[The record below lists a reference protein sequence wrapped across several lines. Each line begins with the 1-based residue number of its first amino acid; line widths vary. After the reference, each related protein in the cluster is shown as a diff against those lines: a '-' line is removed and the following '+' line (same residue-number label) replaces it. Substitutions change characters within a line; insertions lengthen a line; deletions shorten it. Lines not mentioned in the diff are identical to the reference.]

1 MGYKPDFISELPT
14 PLQGPAGDVF
24 ELGRDF
30 AEEYLKDRL
39 GIGQPELFERQK
51 NSTTYIDPHLS
62 AQRKEQLLYIRHV
75 ASKKHIGLFAM
86 LTNFSNNYTMNWNE
100 EQVYGRPD
108 PIVGY
113 SNTRR
118 SMTIGFKLVA
128 ADLREAKYNYNKTLG
143 RGGMERVS
151 LTNMF
156 YPTYKEIGNYKTIA
170 SPPIIAIKH
179 MQLIQSYGEAVD
191 GGYLVGYISNSTI
204 TPQFDQGGYEDNKNG
219 NFIYP
224 KVIDISLGF
233 NVLHDYD
240 LGWKASTGFLAELF
254 PELGSGEDIGRI
266 LGGEHGGPLGAALGA
281 IGGSIA
287 DDTINS
293 AVYDENEVPNDG
305 VAAGDAKSGGVLQV
319 LLGAGIEATLG
330 TK

>member
-1 MGYKPDFISELPT
+1 MGFKPDFISELPA
-14 PLQGPAGDVF
+14 PFQGPAGDLF
-24 ELGRDF
+24 EAGRDY
-30 AEEYLKDRL
+30 AEEFLKRKL
-39 GIGQPELFERQK
+39 GIGQPELFEPHSGPTK
-51 NSTTYIDPHLS
+51 YIDPHIL
-62 AQRKEQLLYIRHV
+62 AARKEQLLYIRHV
-75 ASKKHIGLFAM
+75 ASKKHIGFFAM

-113 SNTRR
+113 SNTKR
-118 SMTIGFKLVA
+118 SLTIGFKLVA

-156 YPTYKEIGNYKTIA
+156 YPTYKEINRYRTIA
-170 SPPIIAIKH
+170 SPPILAIKH

-191 GGYLVGYISNSTI
+191 GGYLIGYVGSSTI
-204 TPQFDQGGYEDNKNG
+204 TPKFDQGGYEDLENG
-219 NFIYP
+219 NFMYP
-224 KVIDISLGF
+224 KIIDISLNF

-266 LGGEHGGPLGAALGA
+266 LGGRHGGAVGAALGA
-281 IGGSIA
+281 IGGGSA
-287 DDTINS
+287 DDIINNV
-293 AVYDENEVPNDG
+293 VYDDNEIPNDG
-305 VAAGDAKSGGVLQV
+305 VAAGDARSGGIAGVLAGV
-319 LLGAGIEATLG
+319 GIDALLG
-330 TK
+330 KK